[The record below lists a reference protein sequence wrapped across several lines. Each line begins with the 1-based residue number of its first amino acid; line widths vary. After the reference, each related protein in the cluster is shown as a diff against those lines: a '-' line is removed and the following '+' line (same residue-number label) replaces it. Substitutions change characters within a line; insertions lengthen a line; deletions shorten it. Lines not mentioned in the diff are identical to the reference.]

1 MPFEV
6 TSKDDF
12 KELLKEAQEIRIVRK
27 EDSTKVKVRTK
38 RGLYTFKTTGAEAD
52 ALVKGVKTAIVEF

>member
-12 KELLKEAQEIRIVRK
+12 RELLKEAQEIRIVRK
-27 EDSTKVKVRTK
+27 EDSAKVKVRTK
-38 RGLYTFKTTGAEAD
+38 KGLYTYKTTSEEAD
-52 ALVKGVKTAIVEF
+52 ALVKGAKAAIVEF